1 MARKCELADNKEHRV
16 YIRISDENNWNTIVK
31 ISKSSE
37 KYKSANAIVNAALY
51 YGLPLLL
58 KATTGEV
65 SISDD
70 IKDNME
76 LIVNDGEV
84 SDRML
89 NAQVVKL
96 LREINLNTIINK
108 LIVSQLMNAKIMEY
122 KGKRVNAEKL
132 DNGAYS
138 DTPEFLEDYET
149 SELKKLR

>member
-108 LIVSQLMNAKIMEY
+108 LIVSQLMNAKILESTGNY
-122 KGKRVNAEKL
+122 KEKL
-132 DNGAYS
+132 NNGAYS